1 MNNSIF
7 PYLPGQAPGQ
17 QLQLPTSGL
26 GVLAANPG
34 MMSMFSQAMPQM
46 PTMPAD
52 NFDPRKALMG
62 GALMDISKIILGENP
77 QNGPLQAY
85 QMGKQMY
92 DKERMQKYQQE
103 LAKYQGE
110 QQNFKNTLGVG
121 QLIATL
127 AKDTSPN
134 DVKLMRSFGLDPTNP
149 ADVEKFYK
157 IANQG
162 KGTNVT
168 VDNSQAKGVQKGF
181 EVLAKPKSEE
191 LATFDTQ
198 AGNME
203 PIDIL
208 GQLQLIN
215 QQIPSSGFLG
225 DLGDT
230 AQGVLDTAGVSFK
243 VNDQTSWR
251 DLYKSLSTKLALNEL
266 QAFKGPTTDFEFGK
280 AESVNGSLS
289 ASQAGRSLI
298 IESALASHMGK
309 QAFAGAYAQWG
320 YNELAQ
326 GRIPLMTN
334 FKKTDQYREL
344 AENTI
349 FAQNPNLMVEYR
361 NNLDDKTWDNLV
373 EMRGR
378 QIQKLVDQLYPDL
391 DVEDRELK
399 AQEILDMEMRGL

>member
-1 MNNSIF
+1 MSNTIF
-7 PYLPGQAPGQ
+7 PYLPGQAPM
-17 QLQLPTSGL
+17 QLPTSGL

-34 MMSMFSQAMPQM
+34 LMSMFSQAMPQI
-46 PTMPAD
+46 PQMPAD

-92 DKERMQKYQQE
+92 DKERMLKYQQE
-103 LAKYQGE
+103 MAKYQGQ
-110 QQNFKNTLGVG
+110 QQNFQNTLGVG
-121 QLIATL
+121 QLMATL

-134 DVKLMRSFGLDPTNP
+134 DVKLMKAFGLDPTNA

-349 FAQNPNLMVEYR
+349 FVQNPNLMVEYR